1 MIDQTGKAEPVSLSF
16 SARVK
21 GQIEENLPKAKH
33 CRMAMLGAILSSV
46 GEFGMDPYKIE
57 VFSENSSLIHVTAE
71 LLESVFNI
79 KPVTA
84 LDAVILDDSTQAKS
98 VLRDLGFLTGSRQ
111 DKVLDP
117 FMPDLMLKK
126 PCCRRAYISGAFL
139 ASGSINDPTKNYHI
153 EFLQEEER
161 GAIRLQQFL
170 KDYGIESRILER
182 TRPSRK
188 KGEKTVFVLY
198 LKDGEQIVDV
208 LAVMKANQALMELE
222 NVRIVKDVRNKVN
235 RQVNCET
242 ANLNRVV
249 SSSVRQV
256 NDIRYLASKGV
267 LTRLSPE
274 LKQMAE
280 VRLSHENMALKDL
293 GVLMDP
299 PVSKSGVYHRLK
311 KLSEIA
317 ENLRLEGKVK
327 EDG

>member
-1 MIDQTGKAEPVSLSF
+1 MDQTSGQDQVSLSF

-21 GQIEENLPKAKH
+21 RQIEENLPKAKH
-33 CRMAMLGAILSSV
+33 CRMAMLGAILSGT

-57 VFSENSSLIHVTAE
+57 VFSENTSLIHVTAE
-71 LLESVFNI
+71 LMESVFDI

-84 LDAVILDDSTQAKS
+84 LDAVILDDSRQAKT
-98 VLRDLGFLTGSRQ
+98 VLRELGFLTGARQ

-117 FMPDLMLKK
+117 FMPDLLLKK

-139 ASGSINDPTKNYHI
+139 ASGSVNDPTKNYHI

-161 GAIRLQQFL
+161 GALRLQQFL

-188 KGEKTVFVLY
+188 NGSKTVFVLY

-256 NDIRYLASKGV
+256 NDIRFLASTGA

-280 VRLSHENMALKDL
+280 VRLSHENTPLKDL
-293 GVLMDP
+293 GALLDP

-311 KLSEIA
+311 KLSELA
-317 ENLRLEGKVK
+317 ENLRLEGKGIN
-327 EDG
+327 DG